1 MAAMSRAFLKMHG
14 LGNDFVVIDARTQAY
29 APPAEEVRAISNRR
43 TGVGCDQFIVIEP
56 AKRPGAAAFMRI
68 FNADG
73 GEVGACGNAS
83 RCVGRLLMEESGQS
97 EAAFETAAGLLRAY
111 RADGGLVTVDM
122 GPALLDWR
130 DVPLAEPADTLR
142 LDAVACAGI
151 SGPTAVGMGNPHA
164 VFFVD
169 DAEAVP
175 LHEVGPAF
183 EHHPMFPE
191 RTNVEFVHLTG
202 PDALRMRVWER
213 GVGVTQACGT
223 GACAAAVAAM
233 RRGLTDRTAD
243 VMLDGGT
250 LRIHWRE
257 SDGHVLMTGSAT
269 IAYAGTLSEEL
280 SPS

>member
-14 LGNDFVVIDARTQAY
+14 LGNDFVVIDARTQPY

-56 AKRPGAAAFMRI
+56 TKRPDAAAFMRI

-83 RCVGRLLMEESGQS
+83 RCVGRLLMD
-97 EAAFETAAGLLRAY
+97 EAGAAETAFETAAGLLRAY
-111 RADGGLVTVDM
+111 RAAEGLVTVDM

-130 DVPLAEPADTLR
+130 DVPLAGPADTLR
-142 LDAVACAGI
+142 LDDVAAREF

-164 VFFVD
+164 VFFVEN
-169 DAEAVP
+169 AEAVA
-175 LHEVGPAF
+175 LDEVGPVF
-183 EHHPMFPE
+183 EHHPMFPQK
-191 RTNVEFVHLTG
+191 TNVEFVHLLG
-202 PDALRMRVWER
+202 PDSLRMRVWER

-233 RRGLTDRTAD
+233 RRGLVGRTAD
-243 VMLDGGT
+243 VVLDGGT

-257 SDGHVLMTGSAT
+257 SDGHVLMNGSAT
-269 IAYAGTLSEEL
+269 IAYSGVLSEEL

>member
-1 MAAMSRAFLKMHG
+1 MHG
-14 LGNDFVVIDARTQAY
+14 LGNDFVVIDARKQAY
-29 APPAEEVRAISNRR
+29 APPAQEVRAISNRR

-56 AKRPGAAAFMRI
+56 TKRPDAAAFMRI

-83 RCVGRLLMEESGQS
+83 RCVGRLLMEESGAT
-97 EAAFETAAGLLRAY
+97 ETAFETAAGLLRAY
-111 RADGGLVTVDM
+111 RADDGLVTVDM

-142 LDAVACAGI
+142 LENVAIAGI

-175 LHEVGPAF
+175 LHEVGPVF
-183 EHHPMFPE
+183 EHHPMFPA

-213 GVGVTQACGT
+213 GVGETLTCGS
-223 GACAAAVAAM
+223 GACAAMVALRITDQVDAAVAIDLPGGRLRVRWA
-233 RRGLTDRTAD
+233 GDKQAVFLAGPATF
-243 VMLDGGT
+243 VFDG
-250 LRIHWRE
+250 E
-257 SDGHVLMTGSAT
+257 F
-269 IAYAGTLSEEL
+269 Y
-280 SPS
+280 P